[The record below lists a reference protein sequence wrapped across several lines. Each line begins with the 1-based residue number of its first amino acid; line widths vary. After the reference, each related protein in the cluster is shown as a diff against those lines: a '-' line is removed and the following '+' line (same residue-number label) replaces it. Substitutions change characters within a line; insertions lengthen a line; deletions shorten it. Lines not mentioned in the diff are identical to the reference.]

1 MRQRVGLIEALG
13 LRPFSRTLRQALL
26 TFSGDAH
33 TPPSRFDLSSL
44 RQLQPR
50 YSLPLWL
57 GVPPRGRRVPI
68 TNLFNHRQPP
78 PEQGWSVRVTQVL
91 DFRGQGNT
99 YDSHNGTDLAVPPG
113 TPVLAAA
120 PGIVVRVS
128 SEFNRGGRKVFLDH
142 GQGLATSYN
151 HLARPLVQ
159 PGQQVARG
167 QPIALSGYSGIDALT
182 TFPWT
187 PPHVHMN
194 VWLNGDYV
202 DPFAQSEGVSLWHND
217 NDPQPHRS
225 AARPVADDPPF
236 VATAWDPA
244 AIDYIASCSQHAES
258 RDEILGAPSLA
269 ERAGAALFHLSYY
282 PTRFVS
288 GTRAALLYRDRFPR
302 QPRLDLPFSS
312 DDYDGVYFP
321 DRGPAI
327 PPV

>member
-33 TPPSRFDLSSL
+33 TPPSRFGLSSL

-57 GVPPRGRRVPI
+57 GFPPRGRRVPI

-99 YDSHNGTDLAVPPG
+99 YDSHNGTDLAIPPG
-113 TPVLAAA
+113 TQVVAAA
-120 PGIVVRVS
+120 PGVVLRVS
-128 SEFNRGGRKVFLDH
+128 SEFNRGGRKILLDH
-142 GQGLATSYN
+142 GQGLVTSYN
-151 HLARPLVQ
+151 HLARPLVV
-159 PGQQVARG
+159 PGQRVARG
-167 QPIALSGYSGIDALT
+167 EVIALSGYSGVDALT

-202 DPFAQSEGVSLWHND
+202 DPFARPGEVSLWRND
-217 NDPQPHRS
+217 NDPQPHREGVD
-225 AARPVADDPPF
+225 PADDDRAF
-236 VATAWDPA
+236 AATAWQQSS
-244 AIDYIASCSQHAES
+244 IEYIASCCRHAES
-258 RDEILGAPSLA
+258 RDEILAAASLG
-269 ERAGAALFHLSYY
+269 ERAGAALFHLNYY
-282 PTRFVS
+282 PSRFVA
-288 GTRAALLYRDRFPR
+288 GTRASLLYGERFPR
-302 QPRLDLPFSS
+302 RPCLDLPFSS
-312 DDYDGVYFP
+312 QDYDGVYFP